1 MTSSRVE
8 WRLAAIVAFGA
19 TAVLAVTLSRG
30 SMSASL
36 AARPGSQSGS
46 PGVAARAVPDARH
59 AADIPPCEISRLRIT
74 LRAGGRAGQFLV
86 DFTNVSGPACSLRGY
101 PSVSAY
107 GAGEREL
114 GAADAHDTSGAAA
127 RLVVLSRGKSAVSPV
142 AATAPSLP
150 ASRCRPVTAA
160 GLRVVPP
167 GEHAGRFIRRPL
179 TACSARG
186 QDAPVY
192 LRVRAVQPVLLRMLP
207 SECSWGAVP
216 YDGL

>member
-1 MTSSRVE
+1 MTSSRIE
-8 WRLAAIVAFGA
+8 WRLAAILAFGA

-30 SMSASL
+30 GSLSASL
-36 AARPGSQSGS
+36 AAGPGSQSAS
-46 PGVAARAVPDARH
+46 PKAVPDARH

-74 LRAGGRAGQFLV
+74 LRGGERAGQFLV
-86 DFTNVSGPACSLRGY
+86 DFTNVSGAACSLRGY

-114 GAADAHDTSGAAA
+114 GAVGAPDTSGAAI

-167 GEHAGRFIRRPL
+167 GGHAGRFIRRPL
-179 TACSARG
+179 PACAARG
-186 QDAPVY
+186 QNAPVY
-192 LRVRAVQPVLLRMLP
+192 LRVRAVRPF
-207 SECSWGAVP
+207 
-216 YDGL
+216 